1 MFETW
6 GRIVFRRR
14 ALALVIAA
22 AGMVFA
28 AVWGTQV
35 FGALSSGDTFTP
47 PDSQSQREADAAAR
61 TFGRNTADVVVLYRS
76 ARLTVAE
83 PAYRKAVTSALASLP
98 RRAVPSVSTY
108 WSTRP
113 PQSASLVSR
122 DRHETYAVLVIV
134 VGAFSASGITFIK
147 LIGAGMIIAPV
158 IDASVVGFCWSCHH
172 AAARPGQ
179 LVGARAIAPPVR
191 PVRHRGDR

>member
-83 PAYRKAVTSALASLP
+83 RCLRYRRTG
-98 RRAVPSVSTY
+98 
-108 WSTRP
+108 P
-113 PQSASLVSR
+113 P
-122 DRHETYAVLVIV
+122 
-134 VGAFSASGITFIK
+134 
-147 LIGAGMIIAPV
+147 
-158 IDASVVGFCWSCHH
+158 
-172 AAARPGQ
+172 ARPS
-179 LVGARAIAPPVR
+179 PPAWSVATGMR
-191 PVRHRGDR
+191 RTQCS